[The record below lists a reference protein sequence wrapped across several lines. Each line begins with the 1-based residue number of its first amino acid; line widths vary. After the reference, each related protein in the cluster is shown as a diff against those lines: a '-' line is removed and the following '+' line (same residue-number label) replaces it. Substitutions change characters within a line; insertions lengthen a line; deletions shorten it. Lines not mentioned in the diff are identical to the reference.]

1 MQVYMK
7 CLGKYSKGEKVKA
20 IVVREGIEME
30 VAITF

>member
-1 MQVYMK
+1 MK

-20 IVVREGIEME
+20 IVVRDGKEME